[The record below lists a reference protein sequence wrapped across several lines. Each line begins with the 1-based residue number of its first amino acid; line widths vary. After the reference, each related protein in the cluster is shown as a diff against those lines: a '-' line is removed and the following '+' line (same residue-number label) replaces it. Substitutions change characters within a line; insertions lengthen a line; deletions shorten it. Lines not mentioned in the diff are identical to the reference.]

1 MTPESTCTSSV
12 VDSLPSMITYCVRQD
27 IGNSRSNWG
36 YDLFLFHRT
45 PVSVGVSWGV
55 VCRMHWR
62 SQSRRTIILIYVP
75 WLPYF
80 WRAQGYSN
88 DDRVGSTRSPY
99 GTRKNSVFVCIF
111 KGILD
116 ILPFIDFSCTFF
128 FQECVFFIFFKSSK
142 RDGNRDNIEQTLPEI
157 SHKLS
162 AHNQYTVY
170 IHTVADWVSSWHRH
184 LTLCIFFS

>member
-1 MTPESTCTSSV
+1 
-12 VDSLPSMITYCVRQD
+12 MITCCVRQD

-45 PVSVGVSWGV
+45 PVSVGVSWGA

-62 SQSRRTIILIYVP
+62 SQFRRTIILIYVP

-88 DDRVGSTRSPY
+88 DDRVGSTRSR
-99 GTRKNSVFVCIF
+99 TARVR
-111 KGILD
+111 IL
-116 ILPFIDFSCTFF
+116 FSCAFLKVSWIFYLSSISVVGYFF
-128 FQECVFFIFFKSSK
+128 FQECVFFIFLKSSK

-162 AHNQYTVY
+162 ART
-170 IHTVADWVSSWHRH
+170 
-184 LTLCIFFS
+184 

>member
-1 MTPESTCTSSV
+1 M
-12 VDSLPSMITYCVRQD
+12 
-27 IGNSRSNWG
+27 
-36 YDLFLFHRT
+36 
-45 PVSVGVSWGV
+45 
-55 VCRMHWR
+55 
-62 SQSRRTIILIYVP
+62 
-75 WLPYF
+75 PYF

-128 FQECVFFIFFKSSK
+128 FKNVYFFIFLKSSK

-162 AHNQYTVY
+162 AHNQYEVY
-170 IHTVADWVSSWHRH
+170 IHTVADWVSS
-184 LTLCIFFS
+184 

>member
-1 MTPESTCTSSV
+1 MYDTREYLSTSSV

-99 GTRKNSVFVCIF
+99 GTRKNSDLFSCAFLKVSWIFYLSSISVVLFFSRMCIF
-111 KGILD
+111 Y
-116 ILPFIDFSCTFF
+116 
-128 FQECVFFIFFKSSK
+128 FFKIVKK
-142 RDGNRDNIEQTLPEI
+142 RRKP
-157 SHKLS
+157 
-162 AHNQYTVY
+162 
-170 IHTVADWVSSWHRH
+170 W
-184 LTLCIFFS
+184 

>member
-1 MTPESTCTSSV
+1 MTPESACTS
-12 VDSLPSMITYCVRQD
+12 VDSLPSMITCCVRQD

-45 PVSVGVSWGV
+45 PVSVEVSWGV

-62 SQSRRTIILIYVP
+62 SQFRRTIILIYVP

-80 WRAQGYSN
+80 WRAQAWGYSN
-88 DDRVGSTRSPY
+88 DDRVGSIRSPY

-116 ILPFIDFSCTFF
+116 ILPFIDFSCRLLFF
-128 FQECVFFIFFKSSK
+128 SRMCIFYFLKSSK

-162 AHNQYTVY
+162 AHNQYTVSVY
-170 IHTVADWVSSWHRH
+170 
-184 LTLCIFFS
+184 